1 MSDMAKQEDI
11 QPDDVGVAVEEDHIE
26 MVYDR
31 SEDVHSLDMKIRAF
45 REQEELYQAN
55 RDKPPLSQDNH
66 CIYFMTGERGD
77 GKSNAASSLAH
88 IFRSQHGYEVYSTG
102 SLLMGR
108 RIAPVESLTFMKSL
122 PRKSVV
128 FTDEAHTILDS
139 YADAAYRNRAAS
151 DSVAM
156 MRKRKI
162 IFILASMKEHRV
174 SSLIKEDVQWL
185 VRPEKSAPSSGVWQ
199 FPPFC
204 YRVNR
209 VAGPRPWRGKTR
221 LEQLGF
227 PLPGQKLQ
235 VRTKSVSPLLLYES
249 SKLLDTYD
257 EPELLAAM
265 NLDAAA
271 IRDHKA
277 GAEAGDPLY
286 EVQLALSM
294 AWNDGWRPRGKSLRW
309 TRLAKVAEDNGC
321 DLPRKAIYKVFDENL
336 EMMSGGRIRVSEL
349 QEEFFE

>member
-1 MSDMAKQEDI
+1 MAKQEEI
-11 QPDDVGVAVEEDHIE
+11 QPEDVGVAIEEKHIE

-31 SEDVHSLDMKIRAF
+31 SEDVHSLDMKIAKF
-45 REQEELYQAN
+45 REQEDMYQAN
-55 RDKPPLSQDNH
+55 RDRPPLSEDEH
-66 CIYFMTGERGD
+66 CIYFITGERGD
-77 GKSNAASSLAH
+77 GKSNAASALAH
-88 IFRSQHGYEVYSTG
+88 LFRSQHGYEVYATG

-108 RIAPVESLTFMKSL
+108 RISAIDSLTFMKSL

-174 SSLIKEDVQWL
+174 SPLIKEDVQWL
-185 VRPEKSAPSSGVWQ
+185 IRPERIQPHDGVYQ
-199 FPPFC
+199 LPPFC
-204 YRVNR
+204 YRINR

-221 LEQLGF
+221 FEQLGF
-227 PLPGQKLQ
+227 PLPGRKLK
-235 VRTKSVSPLLLYES
+235 VRTKTVSPALLYES

-257 EPELLAAM
+257 EPDLLAAM
-265 NLDAAA
+265 NLDANA
-271 IRDHKA
+271 IREHKA
-277 GAEAGDPLY
+277 GAESGDPMY
-286 EVQLALSM
+286 EIGLALSG
-294 AWNDGWRPRGKSLRW
+294 AWNEGWRPKGQSVRW
-309 TRLAKVAEDNGC
+309 TRLAKMAEDHGC
-321 DLPRKAIYKVFDENL
+321 QLSRKAIHRVFDDNL
-336 EMMSGGRIRVSEL
+336 EMMAGGRIRVTEL